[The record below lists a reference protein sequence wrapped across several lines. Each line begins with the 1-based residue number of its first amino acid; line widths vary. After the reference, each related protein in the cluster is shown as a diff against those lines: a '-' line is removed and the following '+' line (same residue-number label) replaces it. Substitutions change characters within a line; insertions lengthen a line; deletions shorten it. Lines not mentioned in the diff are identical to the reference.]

1 MATIADQ
8 FRKKFNASHPFT
20 QAMGKGLLF
29 LSLEIALLSWLFYP
43 ALMQEAAMQ
52 WDATEIY
59 LPWKYFLVEQFH
71 QGHWPLWNLYMSGGF
86 PQQGDP
92 GTWYEWSYVFGQDG
106 VYDLQSL
113 LHEYLFHLVVAA
125 LGIYVLLQRLGFSW
139 LLAAAFGVSYSLNG
153 FFLGNAQHL
162 GWIIGLTWLP
172 WMMFAL
178 VLFLRSI
185 RDRKSPLLPALL
197 LGLFAHWQF
206 VGGYLGVT
214 AIALYCM
221 LLMLLAWN
229 VWHFKRK
236 SSPFL
241 VKQLGWLVVSFVCFL
256 GLSLPAVLSFWDLQ
270 SQITRSTALSIAD
283 AQFGFWPWQ
292 AVSTLFGFSPTAEMA
307 QALQSD
313 ISLINVR
320 WMVLPMGLWV
330 ISFCLLLWRRHWVF
344 STAVRRQIW
353 VSGLLL
359 LASLLC
365 FLIAAGPSTPLHRW
379 LVYAMPLL
387 KLFRFPAIYRG
398 VGLLL
403 LLLASAYL
411 VRYWAMRYPRWKYL
425 AVLWMLVEVAFG
437 AHRDIKHTVLIQ
449 IPAHEVNEVLHRLSV
464 ERQGLVSG
472 GMQLPKRFEVDAN
485 ARLDEKVPFMRLN
498 QGVYLKLWAR
508 DGYNPYQLSTRE
520 MAMSHALVD
529 SVGLVGLD
537 SMGKVVSGGI
547 VACREYQGNGESIVV
562 RGLRCAPT
570 VRSLLCFQT
579 PAKHWVLRS
588 GKSRLNWENYADQA
602 IKMPVMEDFELTFE
616 PYYMGYLTKFTWALF
631 LFVVPLTLIING
643 IPKIGRNKA

>member
-8 FRKKFNASHPFT
+8 FRKKFNASHPIA
-20 QAMGKGLLF
+20 QAMGKGVLF

-125 LGIYVLLQRLGFSW
+125 LGIYVLLQYLGFSW

-178 VLFLRSI
+178 LLFLRSI
-185 RDRKSPLLPALL
+185 RDRKSPLSPALL

-292 AVSTLFGFSPTAEMA
+292 AVLTLFGFSPSAEMA
-307 QALQSD
+307 QA
-313 ISLINVR
+313 
-320 WMVLPMGLWV
+320 
-330 ISFCLLLWRRHWVF
+330 
-344 STAVRRQIW
+344 
-353 VSGLLL
+353 
-359 LASLLC
+359 
-365 FLIAAGPSTPLHRW
+365 
-379 LVYAMPLL
+379 
-387 KLFRFPAIYRG
+387 
-398 VGLLL
+398 
-403 LLLASAYL
+403 
-411 VRYWAMRYPRWKYL
+411 
-425 AVLWMLVEVAFG
+425 
-437 AHRDIKHTVLIQ
+437 
-449 IPAHEVNEVLHRLSV
+449 
-464 ERQGLVSG
+464 
-472 GMQLPKRFEVDAN
+472 
-485 ARLDEKVPFMRLN
+485 
-498 QGVYLKLWAR
+498 
-508 DGYNPYQLSTRE
+508 
-520 MAMSHALVD
+520 
-529 SVGLVGLD
+529 
-537 SMGKVVSGGI
+537 
-547 VACREYQGNGESIVV
+547 
-562 RGLRCAPT
+562 
-570 VRSLLCFQT
+570 
-579 PAKHWVLRS
+579 
-588 GKSRLNWENYADQA
+588 
-602 IKMPVMEDFELTFE
+602 
-616 PYYMGYLTKFTWALF
+616 
-631 LFVVPLTLIING
+631 
-643 IPKIGRNKA
+643 